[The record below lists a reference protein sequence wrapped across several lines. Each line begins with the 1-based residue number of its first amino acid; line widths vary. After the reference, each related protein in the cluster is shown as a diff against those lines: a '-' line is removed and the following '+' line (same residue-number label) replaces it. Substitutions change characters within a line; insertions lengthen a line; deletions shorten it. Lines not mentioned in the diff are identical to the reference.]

1 MFTLLIKRY
10 GIVGL
15 FFCAGL
21 GHPWG
26 ALADKSRIDAGS
38 PSVDIPIIVK
48 GDIVPDCTLNT
59 QSSEAT
65 IDMGTVQLVPDGKD
79 FPEKPMTSSAI
90 IFSGDC
96 LRTSGAYISVNGDAT
111 SDADSSIFL
120 NNLSGESAAEGVG
133 AYVSMYTAYSK
144 GTNGTF
150 EHIKSGEKYLLQS
163 AADIGADDTLSLE
176 FSARLVY
183 LQNAAAAK
191 PGNYQSVITINFM
204 IP

>member
-1 MFTLLIKRY
+1 MFTLLIQRY
-10 GIVGL
+10 GIAGL

-21 GHPWG
+21 SHPWG
-26 ALADKSRIDAGS
+26 ALAKSRIDAGS
-38 PSVDIPIIVK
+38 PDFNIPITVE
-48 GDIVPDCTLNT
+48 GDIVPDCTL
-59 QSSEAT
+59 SSPEAT
-65 IDMGTVQLVPDGKD
+65 INMGTVQLVPDGKD
-79 FPEKPMTSSAI
+79 FPEKPITSSTI

-96 LRTSGAYISVNGDAT
+96 LKTSGAYISVDGDAT

-120 NNLSGESAAEGVG
+120 NNLSGEGAAEGVG
-133 AYVSMYTAYSK
+133 AYVSMYTTYSK

-150 EHIKSGEKYLLQS
+150 EHIKSGEKYPLQS
-163 AADIGADDTLSLE
+163 AADIGADDTLSLD

-191 PGNYQSVITINFM
+191 PGNYQSVITINLM